1 MVNYIK
7 YTCQSK
13 EEIVGGYDSSSF
25 RCKCIVGIY
34 NSCPPQPIVGY
45 FCPQSA
51 SRLGQLI

>member
-13 EEIVGGYDSSSF
+13 EEIIGGYDSSSF
-25 RCKCIVGIY
+25 RCKSIVAIY